1 MRSAVLLVAF
11 GGPSCLDDVAPFMR
25 SVMGAEPPASAL
37 EAATRKYVAIG
48 GCSPLPATA
57 ERIAAKLEHSLNG
70 ITRDAGAEPGTR
82 STRGVETAV
91 SVGMLH
97 SAPFI
102 ADAVSDLAA
111 RGTQHLVWASL
122 SPFEASVTTGAFE
135 RAIADAAR
143 RHGIPDVSAAPSY
156 HSSGPYVTFFAESL
170 TAALAALEADRPL
183 IVFTAH
189 SLPAAEASGDGPY
202 IRQLR
207 ETCQAVAA
215 CLGPE
220 SGAVGTPLPDVE
232 AITGRAGAVP
242 WLLAFQSRGM
252 RGGDW
257 LGPDLVDVVAMAA
270 RAGYDGVAVVP
281 VGFAI
286 DHMETLYDI
295 DRVAAEAAREAG
307 IRFSR
312 ARVPDDDPRMIDAL
326 ARATRRVL

>member
-25 SVMGAEPPASAL
+25 SVMGVEPPVSAL

-122 SPFEASVTTGAFE
+122 SPFEATVTTGAFE
-135 RAIADAAR
+135 RAVADAAR
-143 RHGIPDVSAAPSY
+143 RHGIPEVSAAPSY

-189 SLPAAEASGDGPY
+189 SLPATEASGGPY

-207 ETCQAVAA
+207 ETCEAVAA
-215 CLGPE
+215 RLGPE
-220 SGAVGTPLPDVE
+220 SGAAGAPLPDVE
-232 AITGRAGAVP
+232 AINGRAGAVP
-242 WLLAFQSRGM
+242 WLLAFQSRGL

-257 LGPDLVDVVAMAA
+257 LGPDLLGVVAMAA
-270 RAGYDGVAVVP
+270 RVGYDGVAVVP

-295 DRVAAEAAREAG
+295 DRVAAQAAQDAR

-326 ARATRRVL
+326 ARAARRVL